1 MFLIISSNKVLDN
14 LKLNFDDNSLWAMYI
29 ALAIIMFG
37 VSLEITIDDF
47 KRLSKKPK
55 LVLIGVFSQFLL
67 FPLITFALVNIIN
80 PVPSI
85 ALGMILVAA
94 CPGGNIS
101 NFLTHLSGGN
111 TALSVSLTAFATLV
125 AIVMTPLNLQFWG
138 NLYEPTSQI
147 LQDVKLN
154 PFELA
159 KLVMLILGAPLLLG
173 MLFRER
179 NPTMATKIAKVLKPV
194 SVLILMLF
202 IAVAFYNN
210 LDIFTEYIH
219 YVIFIVIL
227 HNFSGLLG
235 GFYFAKG
242 LKLNYYN
249 QKTLALE
256 TGIQNSGLGL
266 LLVFA
271 FFEGLGG
278 MALCVAFW
286 GIWDILSGLVIAYY
300 WSKTSPGTVKN
311 SFNPPEAEEV
321 NSF

>member
-1 MFLIISSNKVLDN
+1 MFLIINTHRVLDN
-14 LKLNFDDNSLWAMYI
+14 LKLNFDDNGLWSLYI

-37 VSLEITIDDF
+37 VSLEITLNDF
-47 KRLSKKPK
+47 KRLFKNPK
-55 LVLIGVFSQFLL
+55 LVLIGIFSQFIL
-67 FPLITFALVNIIN
+67 FPLLTFALVNIIN
-80 PVPSI
+80 PAPSI

-125 AIVMTPLNLQFWG
+125 AIVMTPINLQFWG
-138 NLYEPTSQI
+138 NLYEPTAQI
-147 LQDVKLN
+147 LRTVEMN
-154 PFELA
+154 PYELT
-159 KLVMLILGAPLLLG
+159 KLVMLILGVPLVLG
-173 MLFRER
+173 MAYRKYKS
-179 NPTMATKIAKVLKPV
+179 TSAMKIAKILKPI
-194 SVLILMLF
+194 SVFILMLF

-210 LDIFTEYIH
+210 LDIFTEYIQH
-219 YVIFIVIL
+219 VIFIVIL
-227 HNFSGLLG
+227 HNFIGLVG
-235 GFYFAKG
+235 GFYFAKSM
-242 LKLNYYN
+242 KLSYHN

-300 WSKTSPGTVKN
+300 WSKKSTKII
-311 SFNPPEAEEV
+311 A
-321 NSF
+321 